1 MALLHIEFFLRDAI
15 GPYKTVSG
23 NISYTLVLCSNCASP
38 CSDSNGAN
46 ELLREFSADRD
57 SMKLTREL
65 NHVSIVVLTT
75 KNVVMGL
82 YFEPNSDVAV
92 AEMFAV
98 VAICMDLPAVN
109 SQHCHSQL
117 SALYNDTR
125 WNCTAATPSTITIV
139 YRSSTD

>member
-1 MALLHIEFFLRDAI
+1 VLIEFLIRVVI
-15 GPYKTVSG
+15 VLYNTLIV
-23 NISYTLVLCSNCASP
+23 NISYTSVRCSNCASP

-57 SMKLTREL
+57 SIKLTRDL
-65 NHVSIVVLTT
+65 NHVSIVVLTS

-82 YFEPNSDVAV
+82 YFEPNSDVDVRCRGHMHAFV
-92 AEMFAV
+92 PTV
-98 VAICMDLPAVN
+98 IN

-125 WNCTAATPSTITIV
+125 LNFTAATPNTITIV

>member
-1 MALLHIEFFLRDAI
+1 VLIEFFMRVVIVLYNTLI
-15 GPYKTVSG
+15 I
-23 NISYTLVLCSNCASP
+23 NISFTSLRCSNCASP

-57 SMKLTREL
+57 SIKLTREL
-65 NHVSIVVLTT
+65 NHVSIVVLTS

-139 YRSSTD
+139 SR